1 MLMSWPI
8 PDEGDV
14 MTTSNTNRA
23 DSSTTFSQSLSSWAP
38 ELAQTMVSLGGDIAL
53 VLDDEGFVRRVDQRA
68 STPLASDAHEWIG
81 QRWTETVTIES
92 KPKLERLMAEASH
105 ECATRKR
112 EVNHRT
118 GGGTTVAVAYTAM
131 RLGSRGPILAVGR
144 DLGISAAL
152 QQKFL
157 GAQQE
162 MERNYT
168 KARQSEARYRLLFQV
183 ATDAVLVVDGTT
195 FNIVEANQSAS
206 DLFDIAANQ
215 VVGQHA
221 AFGFEKHSRDI
232 VNVGFQAA
240 IDSGQSTE
248 TRAQL
253 LGKVR
258 ATSVTATPFKV
269 MDTQQLLVRIR
280 TTEQLASSN
289 DLGATLARLVDSAT
303 EGVAVTD
310 VDGCVL
316 VANPAF
322 LKLVEA
328 STEASVRG
336 KPLSDW
342 LSLPNAPFARLLSD
356 VQREGMT
363 DYATSQLLTGSALI
377 KPVEVAATLL
387 GEIDPPCIGFS
398 VRLVAD
404 GKGEVELTVEPIQTA
419 VKVLC
424 DQVGSAA
431 LPELMRRASE
441 LLQRN
446 FIRVAIERAGADL
459 NKAASLLGINR
470 QQLELLS
477 QGGKV

>member
-1 MLMSWPI
+1 
-8 PDEGDV
+8 
-14 MTTSNTNRA
+14 MTTSNIDTDIKVSRTAA
-23 DSSTTFSQSLSSWAP
+23 DKGIAFSESLSLWAP

-53 VLDDEGFVRRVDQRA
+53 VLDNDGIVRRVDQRA

-81 QRWTETVTIES
+81 QRWTETVTPES
-92 KPKLERLMAEASH
+92 KPKLERLMREATQD
-105 ECATRKR
+105 CATRKR
-112 EVNHRT
+112 EVNHPT
-118 GGGTTVAVAYTAM
+118 QGTSTIAVAYTAM
-131 RLGSRGPILAVGR
+131 RLGAQGPILAVGR

-162 MERNYT
+162 MERNYRQ
-168 KARQSEARYRLLFQV
+168 ARQSEARYRLLFQV

-195 FNIVEANQSAS
+195 FNIVEANHSAS
-206 DLFDIAANQ
+206 ELFDLTVHQ
-215 VVGQHA
+215 VVGQHVT
-221 AFGFEKHSRDI
+221 FGFECHSRSMVI
-232 VNVGFQAA
+232 AGLQAA

-253 LGKVR
+253 MGKVR
-258 ATSVTATPFKV
+258 STSITATPFKV
-269 MDTQQLLVRIR
+269 LDTQQLLVRVR
-280 TTEQLASSN
+280 TTEQLASSS
-289 DLGATLARLVDSAT
+289 DLGVTLARLVDSAT

-328 STEASVRG
+328 GNEASVRG

-342 LSLPNAPFARLLSD
+342 LSLPAEPLTRLLAE
-356 VQREGMT
+356 VRREGMT
-363 DYATSQLLTGSALI
+363 DYAASQLLSSSALV

-387 GEIDPPCIGFS
+387 SEIDPPCIGFS
-398 VRLVAD
+398 IRLATD
-404 GKGEVELTVEPIQTA
+404 AKGEIDLTVEPIQTA

-424 DQVGSAA
+424 DQVGSTA
-431 LPELMRRASE
+431 LPDLMRRAADV
-441 LLQRN
+441 LQRN

-459 NKAASLLGINR
+459 NKAAMMLGINR
-470 QQLELLS
+470 QQLENLN
-477 QGGKV
+477 QGGQV